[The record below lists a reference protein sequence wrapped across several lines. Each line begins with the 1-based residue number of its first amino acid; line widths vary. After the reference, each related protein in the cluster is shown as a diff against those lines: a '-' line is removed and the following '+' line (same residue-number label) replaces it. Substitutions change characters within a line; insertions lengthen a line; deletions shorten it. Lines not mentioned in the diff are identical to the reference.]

1 MILKFCMLIKQNGG
15 NALIAASYEGRT
27 DIVNIL
33 LEAGAD
39 KEAKDEVMY
48 IPSEAN
54 RGQDDFAHSNKC
66 SIRQRSCLLAP
77 YLLFCVIYDPHI
89 LHAYKTEGRYCAHRC
104 VV

>member
-39 KEAKDEVMY
+39 KEANDEVFKAFTIIFRRTSFYPAMFTC
-48 IPSEAN
+48 
-54 RGQDDFAHSNKC
+54 DLC
-66 SIRQRSCLLAP
+66 
-77 YLLFCVIYDPHI
+77 
-89 LHAYKTEGRYCAHRC
+89 
-104 VV
+104 